1 MKNNKV
7 HIAFNDSQAALL
19 NATALA
25 EGRTVGNLVK
35 SAALQYAVQ
44 HKMVIIKPVEFVKHV
59 APKLD
64 PIV

>member
-7 HIAFNDSQAALL
+7 HINFNDSQAALL

-25 EGRTVGNLVK
+25 EGRTVGSLVK

-44 HKMVIIKPVEFVKHV
+44 HKLLIVDPVKFVKHV
-59 APKLD
+59 APRLD
-64 PIV
+64 PIL